1 MKRRVMVLAL
11 LLDALGEPPP
21 LLHPVVWMGNFL
33 NWARRHWRAELPGA
47 RRIEGAA
54 WWSAGA
60 LVAGSAGLGAAR
72 LPWPVQ
78 GVLLKPLLAR
88 RALLGAA
95 GEVAGALAAEN
106 LPEARRLL
114 AWHLVSRDTADLS
127 ASEVAAAVIESVSE
141 NLSDSVVAPL
151 LAYRW
156 GGLGAAALYRYA
168 NTADALWGYRTPE
181 LEDAGKCAARADD
194 ALNLL
199 PSRLTAGCAA
209 LAAGLPGFAGRD
221 AWTIWRSDARF
232 TSSPNAGQPMSVFA
246 GALGVRLEK
255 RGHYVLNAAGRSP
268 GTQDVWRALRL
279 ARWTLALAVGV
290 LLLPA
295 RRRRRA

>member
-21 LLHPVVWMGNFL
+21 PLHPVVWMGNFL
-33 NWARRHWRAELPGA
+33 KWARRQWQAEQPGS
-47 RRIEGAA
+47 RRLEGAA
-54 WWSAGA
+54 WWSVGA
-60 LVAGSAGLGAAR
+60 LAAGGAGLSAAR
-72 LPWPVQ
+72 LPWLAQ

-88 RALLGAA
+88 RALFGAA
-95 GEVAGALAAEN
+95 GEVARALTAEN

-114 AWHLVSRDTADLS
+114 AWHLVSRDTAELS

-141 NLSDSVVAPL
+141 NLSDSVIAPL

-168 NTADALWGYRTPE
+168 NTADAMWGYRTPD
-181 LEDAGKCAARADD
+181 LEDAGRCAARADD

-209 LAAGLPGFAGRD
+209 LAAGLPGFAGRA
-221 AWTIWRSDARF
+221 AWNIWRSDARS

-255 RGHYVLNAAGRSP
+255 RGNYVLNAAGRAP
-268 GTQDVWRALRL
+268 DVQDVWRALRL
-279 ARWTLALAVGV
+279 ARWTLALALG
-290 LLLPA
+290 LLLA
-295 RRRRRA
+295 GRSRLA